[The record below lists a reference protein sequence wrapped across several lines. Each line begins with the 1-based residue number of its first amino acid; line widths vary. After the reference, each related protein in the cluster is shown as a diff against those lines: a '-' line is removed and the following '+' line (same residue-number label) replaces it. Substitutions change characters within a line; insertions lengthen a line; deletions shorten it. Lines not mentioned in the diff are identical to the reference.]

1 MTPEEHDLRIKELA
15 VLGASSL
22 HTWAGARKDG
32 HTDPFRSCQHKDCAC
47 VREPKL
53 VGLLKVTGDDSR
65 S

>member
-15 VLGASSL
+15 VLGASAL

-32 HTDPFRSCQHKDCAC
+32 HTDPFRTCQHEDCLC
-47 VREPKL
+47 VREPEL
-53 VGLLKVTGDDSR
+53 VGILKVTGNDPR